1 MKRYAQKANT
11 FFTRLITKNII
22 FGTETTMNAPHEHR
36 AALQQDAISLD
47 DKFTLERGR
56 VFMTG
61 TQALIRVAML
71 QRQRDLSHGLNTA
84 GFITGYRG
92 SPLGSVDQTAV
103 KAEKFLTARHV
114 KFHPGINEDLAA
126 TSVWGTQQV
135 NLFPGAQYDGVFSL
149 WYGKGPGVDRCGDVF
164 KHANMAGSS
173 AHGGVL
179 VVAGDDHAAKSST
192 TAHQSEHIL
201 KACGI
206 PVLYPSSVQEYLDYG
221 LHGWA
226 MSRYTGL
233 WVAMKCV
240 TDIVE
245 SGMSVEIDPDRVQI
259 ALPEDF
265 ALPADGL
272 NIRLPDT
279 VLAQEVR
286 MHQYKWYAAL
296 AYARVN
302 RLNRIVWDSPRA
314 RFGIITAGKSYL
326 DTRQALADLGIDEQV
341 AADIGIRLYKI
352 GMTWPLEAEGVREFA
367 QGLDEILV
375 VEEKRQMLEY
385 QLKEELYNWRG
396 QEQQHRPRVVG
407 KFDDTGEWSNP
418 HREGHGHWLLP
429 ATYELNPAQIA
440 RAIASRMAHYFAGH
454 PVEQRVQQ
462 RIAYLEAKE
471 AALNANRGISIA
483 PDPARDRIPHFC
495 SGCPHNTSTRLPEG
509 SRGLAGIGCHYMVTW
524 MDRESVTFTQMGGEG
539 VTWVGQAPFTSEKHV
554 FVNLGDGTYFHSGL
568 LAIRAAVAG
577 KVNMTYKLLYNDAVA
592 MTGGQPLD
600 GPLDVAM
607 MSRQLA
613 AEGVRPIIVVS
624 DEPDKYPANT
634 DWAPGVTRRHR
645 SELDA
650 VQREL
655 REVAG
660 VSAMIYDQTCAAEKR
675 RRRKRNEMPDPARRA
690 VINEAVCEGCGD
702 CSVQSNCLSI
712 EPVETE
718 FGRKRRI
725 NQSSCNKDFSCITGF
740 CPSFVTVEGGSL
752 KKLGRVA
759 MPALALPA
767 DLQGNS
773 GLPEPLF
780 PRLSE
785 LSQPYGIVVDGVGGT
800 GVVTIGQIMA
810 MAAHVEGKA
819 CSVLDM
825 SGLAQ
830 KGGPVMSHVRLSAD
844 PATLFSTR
852 VGTGGADLVI
862 GCDLIVSASR
872 EVLSRMGERRTHAI
886 INVAA
891 TPTAAFVRDP
901 DWKFPGA
908 EALRDIQSACR
919 SVASIDA
926 GGIATALLGDP
937 IGANMFMLG
946 YAWQQGLVPLSQLA
960 ILRAIE
966 LNAMSVKGN
975 TDAFM
980 WGRHAA
986 HDPAEVMRLAAANGM
1001 EVKNASQVIAFKRPP
1016 SLEASIATRVE
1027 FLTAYQNAA
1036 YAQRYRDFVEQVA
1049 NAETGAGADTESVG
1063 SKNAR
1068 PMATRP
1074 RPLTAA
1080 VARYLFKLMA
1090 YKDEYEV
1097 ARLYTDTGFSEKIAA
1112 MFEGDY
1118 KLQFHMAPP
1127 LFAKRDTH
1135 GHLIKQ
1141 AFGGWMMP
1149 AFRLLAKLRF
1159 LRGGIFDP
1167 FGYTDERCVE
1177 RALIEEYCET
1187 IAAMLPLLRA
1197 DNLHLAVAIAAIPES
1212 IRGYGH
1218 VKQASLIAATAK
1230 RTALLAEFYA
1240 GAAPVKAA

>member
-1 MKRYAQKANT
+1 
-11 FFTRLITKNII
+11 
-22 FGTETTMNAPHEHR
+22 MNAPYAPG
-36 AALQQDAISLD
+36 AALRPDTFSLD
-47 DKFTLERGR
+47 DKFALERGH

-71 QRQRDLSHGLNTA
+71 QHQCDVANGLNTA

-92 SPLGSVDQTAV
+92 SPLGSVDLTAV
-103 KAEKFLTARHV
+103 KAEKYLAAQHV

-164 KHANMAGSS
+164 KHANMAGTA

-179 VVAGDDHAAKSST
+179 VIAGDDHAAKSST

-245 SGMSVEIDPDRVQI
+245 SGMSVEIDPDRVKI
-259 ALPEDF
+259 ALPQDF
-265 ALPADGL
+265 DLPPDGL

-279 VLAQEVR
+279 VLNQEVR
-286 MHQYKWYAAL
+286 MHQFKWYAAL

-302 RLNRIVWDSPRA
+302 KLNRIIWDSPHA
-314 RFGIITAGKSYL
+314 RIGIITAGKSYL
-326 DTRQALADLGIDEQV
+326 DTRQALDDLGIDEQI
-341 AADIGIRLYKI
+341 AGDIGIRLYKI
-352 GMTWPLEAEGVREFA
+352 GMTWPLEAEGVRAFA

-375 VEEKRQMLEY
+375 VEEKRQILEY
-385 QLKEELYNWRG
+385 QLKEELYNWR
-396 QEQQHRPRVVG
+396 EEEEHHPRPRVVG

-429 ATYELNPAQIA
+429 ASYELSPAQIA
-440 RAIASRMAHYFAGH
+440 RAIASRISRYFAGH
-454 PVEQRVQQ
+454 PVEQRVKQ

-471 AALNANRGISIA
+471 AAINANYGLSA
-483 PDPARDRIPHFC
+483 TPDPARDRVPHFC
-495 SGCPHNTSTRLPEG
+495 SGCPHNTSTRLPDG

-524 MDRESVTFTQMGGEG
+524 MDRESLTYTHMGGEG

-554 FVNLGDGTYFHSGL
+554 FANLGDGTYYHSGL

-577 KVNMTYKLLYNDAVA
+577 KVNITYKILYNDAVA
-592 MTGGQPLD
+592 MTGGQPVD
-600 GPLDVAM
+600 GPLDVPM
-607 MSRQLA
+607 ISRQLA
-613 AEGVRPIIVVS
+613 AENVQPIIVVT
-624 DEPDKYPANT
+624 DEPDKYPAGT
-634 DWAPGVTRRHR
+634 DWAAGVTIRHR

-655 REVAG
+655 REVSG

-675 RRRKRNEMPDPARRA
+675 RRRKRHEMPDPAKRA

-702 CSVQSNCLSI
+702 CNVQSNCLSV
-712 EPVETE
+712 EPLETE
-718 FGRKRRI
+718 FGRKRQI
-725 NQSSCNKDFSCITGF
+725 NQSSCNKDFSCVTGF
-740 CPSFVTVEGGSL
+740 CPSFVTVEGGQL
-752 KKLGRVA
+752 KQTGRVA
-759 MPALALPA
+759 MPGKPAASPTSSTLPA
-767 DLQGNS
+767 DA
-773 GLPEPLF
+773 LPEPVL
-780 PRLSE
+780 PGTDR
-785 LSQPYGIVVDGVGGT
+785 PYGIVINGIGGT
-800 GVVTIGQIMA
+800 GVVTIGQILA

-830 KGGPVMSHVRLSAD
+830 KGGPVMSHVKLSSD

-852 VGTGGADLVI
+852 VGTGAADLII
-862 GCDLIVSASR
+862 GCDLVVSAGR
-872 EVLSRMGERRTHAI
+872 EVLSRMGEARTHAV
-886 INVAA
+886 INSTAV
-891 TPTAAFVRDP
+891 PTAAFVRNP
-901 DWKFPGA
+901 DWQFPEA
-908 EALRDIQSACR
+908 DALRAIQSACCSMA
-919 SVASIDA
+919 SVDA
-926 GGIATALLGDP
+926 GAIAAALLGDA
-937 IGANMFMLG
+937 IATNMFMLG
-946 YAWQQGLVPLSQLA
+946 YAWQQGLVPLSQAA

-966 LNAMSVKGN
+966 LNALSVPVN
-975 TDAFM
+975 TQAFM

-986 HDPAEVMRLAAANGM
+986 NDLPAVLRLAAGNGM
-1001 EVKNASQVIAFKRPP
+1001 PAHAASQVIEFKRTPT
-1016 SLEASIATRVE
+1016 LDEAIGIRVA
-1027 FLTAYQNAA
+1027 FLGKYQNMA
-1036 YAQRYRDFVEQVA
+1036 YAERYRHFVMQVA
-1049 NAETGAGADTESVG
+1049 SAESAIAESEK
-1063 SKNAR
+1063 S
-1068 PMATRP
+1068 
-1074 RPLTAA
+1074 RPLTTA

-1097 ARLYTDTGFSEKIAA
+1097 ARLYADAAFSKKITG

-1118 KLQFHMAPP
+1118 KLKFHMAPP
-1127 LFAKRDTH
+1127 LFAKRDEH

-1141 AFGGWMMP
+1141 EFGGWMMQ
-1149 AFRLLAKLRF
+1149 AFRVMAKFKF
-1159 LRGGIFDP
+1159 LRGGMLDP
-1167 FGYTDERCVE
+1167 FGHTDERRQE

-1187 IAAMLPLLRA
+1187 IAGLLPLLRA
-1197 DNLHLAVAIAAIPES
+1197 DNLALAAEIARVPEF

-1218 VKQASLIAATAK
+1218 VKQAHLTDAIAK
-1230 RTALLAEFYA
+1230 RAALLSAFHAAVTSASAPASECGKEASKGAEQ
-1240 GAAPVKAA
+1240 AA